1 MGRFQQLQNP
11 LLYVL
16 VFITSVLGYGLVFV
30 GQRMLE
36 VHGLTLF
43 GMSINLTV
51 LPKYALAILHGGLL
65 GVLFPNKHALFGF
78 WQVFL
83 LVIIGSIVIDF
94 ATVIAIKKEFF
105 KDLGLV
111 IHRFFL
117 TIIKISGSPMAI
129 VLGIVIHKLETKK
142 LL

>member
-1 MGRFQQLQNP
+1 MFGFPKILTP
-11 LLYVL
+11 WLYIL
-16 VFITSVLGYGLVFV
+16 VFITSVLGYGLVFI
-30 GQRMLE
+30 GHRMIE

-65 GVLFPNKHALFGF
+65 GLLFPNKHPLFGF
-78 WQVFL
+78 WQAFL
-83 LVIIGSIVIDF
+83 LVIIGSIALDFVAVIE
-94 ATVIAIKKEFF
+94 VKKEFF

-117 TIIKISGSPMAI
+117 TILKISGSPMAI
-129 VLGIVIHKLETKK
+129 VIGIVIHKLETKK